1 MILMRFS
8 TAYAKESDVYSFSNS
23 TCAYGTSDAS
33 PPYTLSELSVHLSF
47 ALEFLFCFCSWFC
60 FLFAVLQFGSGFIFL
75 LPKILTYL
83 REHGYLL
90 VSFSFSSDSC

>member
-47 ALEFLFCFCSWFC
+47 ALEFLFLFMVLFLVCSFAIWFR
-60 FLFAVLQFGSGFIFL
+60 FYLSITQD
-75 LPKILTYL
+75 TYL
-83 REHGYLL
+83 LAGTWLPFGI
-90 VSFSFSSDSC
+90 V